1 MATSKPGSEG
11 EAIEREGAREGG
23 ARAGRVKRGVAVRL
37 VRRGEAAPHCIP
49 CELRRGEGS
58 PAVERI
64 EGEFSTGMVNIAA
77 MRKMGGSRWTQE
89 ILVIG
94 WATGRNVLDGLEIAD
109 K

>member
-1 MATSKPGSEG
+1 M
-11 EAIEREGAREGG
+11 
-23 ARAGRVKRGVAVRL
+23 
-37 VRRGEAAPHCIP
+37 
-49 CELRRGEGS
+49 
-58 PAVERI
+58 ERI